1 MDKYK
6 LTDYISYT
14 EPLHPQI
21 ASLPFPPLASF
32 QHVILYGPPG
42 VGKYTK
48 MLSIIHK
55 YSTLKCEK
63 RLLIDTTPPRYIK
76 ISDVHYEVDMELLGC
91 NSKPLW
97 NDIYEHIQ
105 GVIQS
110 KYTDKHGIIV
120 CKNFHKINHELLDI
134 FYSYMQGSIKFI
146 LTTEAISFLPH
157 NLISKCKVISIPRPS
172 RDVYQSCLKVPIPET
187 LTNMKTVLHRQP
199 EVDPAK
205 SVSMKLLHMIQTLK
219 FTMAELREDL
229 YTLLIF
235 NLNIEQMCFTLIT
248 SLPCTLESKLRMIH
262 ETVLFLQYFNNNYRP
277 IYHLEKYI
285 YSLMTIVHNLKN
297 INILPVH

>member
-6 LTDYISYT
+6 FTDYISYT
-14 EPLHPQI
+14 TPLHPEI

-32 QHVILYGPPG
+32 QHLILYGPPG

-48 MLSIIHK
+48 MLSIVHK
-55 YSTLKCEK
+55 YSSLKCEK
-63 RLLIDTTPPRYIK
+63 RLLVDTTPPRYIK
-76 ISDVHYEVDMELLGC
+76 MSDVHYEVDMELLGC

-97 NDIYEHIQ
+97 NDIYEHIH

-146 LTTEAISFLPH
+146 LTTESISFLPQ
-157 NLISKCKVISIPRPS
+157 NLLSKCKILAIPRPS
-172 RDVYQSCLKVPIPET
+172 QEVYHQCLNVPIPET
-187 LTNMKTVLHRQP
+187 ITNMKTIINHQP
-199 EVDPAK
+199 EVDQTK
-205 SVSMKLLHMIQTLK
+205 SVCTKLRQTIQTLK
-219 FTMAELREDL
+219 FTMADLREDL

-235 NLNIEQMCFTLIT
+235 NLNIEHICLTLIT
-248 SLPCTLESKLRMIH
+248 SLSTPDTQLRMVK

-277 IYHLEKYI
+277 IYHLEKYM
-285 YSLMTIVHNLKN
+285 YSLMTIVHNIKN
-297 INILPVH
+297 INIP